1 MDKANKK
8 LVKQRAAKQAIVSLI
23 RAIKKRDYMLLKG
36 ENVPEIEIIKV
47 EIPEIMEHKESLIR
61 LRAQEQYVH
70 S

>member
-23 RAIKKRDYMLLKG
+23 RAIKKRDYMLLQG

-61 LRAQEQYVH
+61 LRA
-70 S
+70 

>member
-61 LRAQEQYVH
+61 LRA
-70 S
+70 